1 MNEQRDSTRARHP
14 RVRLMVIAL
23 AMACGRGDAPAA
35 AAPASATPPPRAQ
48 PSPDT
53 SIPAGPMGV
62 AVRRGHALLA
72 ATRDSLPSHVG
83 SSLRCFSCHLD
94 EGRRASAL
102 PLIGSYARYPQYRA
116 RRARVDLIEDRVN
129 DCFLRSLNGRAI
141 AIDGDDMRDIVAYL
155 AWMSRGVP
163 AVDSVGPQDVP
174 SLATLNADTT
184 RGARVFT
191 ESCVRCHGASG
202 QGTMV
207 APPLWGPRS
216 FNIGAGMARYRT
228 AAQFIV
234 HNMPFDRPG
243 SLTLQQALDVARYV
257 DSRPRPDF
265 RGKERDWP
273 KGGRPADAPYSTIRA
288 NRHPA
293 ATVIGRLAPIPRMC
307 HIAAETVRPQSSHAR
322 TCAHNG
328 AHRSAQDGSHE

>member
-1 MNEQRDSTRARHP
+1 
-14 RVRLMVIAL
+14 
-23 AMACGRGDAPAA
+23 
-35 AAPASATPPPRAQ
+35 
-48 PSPDT
+48 
-53 SIPAGPMGV
+53 MGV
-62 AVRRGHALLA
+62 AVRRGRALLA

-141 AIDGDDMRDIVAYL
+141 AIDGNDMRDIVAYL

-163 AVDSVGPQDVP
+163 AVDAVRPHDDS
-174 SLATLNADTT
+174 SLATLEADTT

-202 QGTMV
+202 QGTVV
-207 APPLWGPRS
+207 APPLWGSGS

-243 SLTLQQALDVARYV
+243 ALTPQQALDVARYV

-265 RGKERDWP
+265 RGKEHDWP
-273 KGGRPADAPYSTIRA
+273 RGGRPADAPYATIRA
-288 NRHPA
+288 H
-293 ATVIGRLAPIPRMC
+293 
-307 HIAAETVRPQSSHAR
+307 
-322 TCAHNG
+322 
-328 AHRSAQDGSHE
+328 

>member
-1 MNEQRDSTRARHP
+1 MNEQRDTPRAKHP

-23 AMACGRGDAPAA
+23 AVACGRGDAPAA
-35 AAPASATPPPRAQ
+35 AAPASVTPPPRARAAL
-48 PSPDT
+48 DT
-53 SIPAGPMGV
+53 TMPEGAMGT
-62 AVRRGHALLA
+62 AVRRGQALLA

-94 EGRRASAL
+94 EGRRESAL

-116 RRARVDLIEDRVN
+116 RGARVDLIEDRVN
-129 DCFLRSLNGRAI
+129 DCFVRSLNGSAI
-141 AIDGDDMRDIVAYL
+141 AFDGTDMRDIVAFL
-155 AWMSRGVP
+155 AWMSRGV
-163 AVDSVGPQDVP
+163 AAGDSTRSHDVP
-174 SLATLNADTT
+174 SLATLDADTV

-202 QGTMV
+202 QGTVV
-207 APPLWGPRS
+207 APPLWGPKS

-243 SLTLQQALDVARYV
+243 SLTPQQALDVARYV

-265 RGKERDWP
+265 PGKENDWP
-273 KGGRPADAPYSTIRA
+273 TGGRPPDVPYRSRA
-288 NRHPA
+288 SSPPA
-293 ATVIGRLAPIPRMC
+293 
-307 HIAAETVRPQSSHAR
+307 QHAR
-322 TCAHNG
+322 TRAHNG
-328 AHRSAQDGSHE
+328 AHQSAQDETR